1 MSLKAHWESVYE
13 RKKPE
18 EVSWYQ
24 ENPSCSLAMIESAGL
39 GKEDP
44 IIDVGGG
51 ASKLS
56 SVLYGLGYRNLTVL
70 DISKKALETAR
81 QRMGAAAEAVQW
93 VEADVTRFRAPQRYR
108 FWHDRAVFHFLT
120 DPADRDLYLE
130 TLRNS
135 LSNPGY
141 VMIASFSLEGP
152 EKCSGLPVQ
161 RYSHETLQQT
171 LGPEFECLRRESE
184 AHRTPGGTL
193 QQFLYSLF
201 RKKV

>member
-1 MSLKAHWESVYE
+1 MDVKTHWESVYE

-24 ENPSCSLAMIESAGL
+24 EKPEYSLAMIESAGL
-39 GKEDP
+39 GKEEP
-44 IIDVGGG
+44 LIDVGGG
-51 ASKLS
+51 ASKLA
-56 SVLYGLGYRNLTVL
+56 SVLHGLGYRDLTVL

-81 QRMGAAAEAVQW
+81 QRMGAAADAVQW
-93 VEADVTRFRAPQRYR
+93 IEADVTRFRAPQRYR

-120 DPADRDLYLE
+120 DPSERNRYLE
-130 TLRNS
+130 VLRNS

-152 EKCSGLPVQ
+152 ERCSGLPVQ

-184 AHRTPGGTL
+184 AHRTPGGVS
-193 QQFLYSLF
+193 QQFIYSLF
-201 RKKV
+201 RRKI

>member
-1 MSLKAHWESVYE
+1 MNLKAHWESVYE

-24 ENPSCSLAMIESAGL
+24 ENPARSLAMIESAGL

-51 ASKLS
+51 ASKLA
-56 SVLYGLGYRNLTVL
+56 SVLYDLGYRNLTVL

-81 QRMGAAAEAVQW
+81 QRMGAAADAVQW

-120 DPADRDLYLE
+120 DPADRKLYLE

-152 EKCSGLPVQ
+152 ERCSGLPVQ
-161 RYSHETLQQT
+161 RYSQETLQQT
-171 LGPEFECLRRESE
+171 LGSEFECLRRESE

-201 RKKV
+201 RREV

>member
-1 MSLKAHWESVYE
+1 MSLKAHWESIYE

-24 ENPSCSLAMIESAGL
+24 ENPARSLAMIEFAGL
-39 GKEDP
+39 DKEDP

-51 ASKLS
+51 VSMLA

-81 QRMGAAAEAVQW
+81 QRMGAAADAVQW
-93 VEADVTRFRAPQRYR
+93 IEADIRRFRAPQRYR

-120 DPADRDLYLE
+120 DPADRELYLE

-161 RYSHETLQQT
+161 RYSQETLRQA
-171 LGPEFECLRRESE
+171 LGPEFECLRSESE
-184 AHRTPGGTL
+184 EHPTPGGTS

-201 RKKV
+201 RREV